1 MSIAAV
7 QFIAAVRKYL
17 DEKVGFRDNYCAGGA
32 GVICPVFLLDAH
44 GVDQPLFSPRLISK
58 GAPILISTH

>member
-1 MSIAAV
+1 MSIEAV

-32 GVICPVFLLDAH
+32 GEGNCPNRALVE
-44 GVDQPLFSPRLISK
+44 
-58 GAPILISTH
+58 